1 MLLVSGETKTES
13 LITEPINF
21 ILSNKVKDGTDD
33 TLPDIRYKDAIDAIQ
48 HSNEIIDNNI
58 FIVKNSYF
66 LEVRM
71 VSLSELKSRPVLSSS
86 TKSRIFSQSVST
98 RFKLLTL

>member
-1 MLLVSGETKTES
+1 MLPVSGETNTES

-71 VSLSELKSRPVLSSS
+71 VSLSELSQGPCFPVRPRVGYFTSQYRRGSSY
-86 TKSRIFSQSVST
+86 
-98 RFKLLTL
+98 

>member
-1 MLLVSGETKTES
+1 MLPVSGETKTES

-58 FIVKNSYF
+58 FIVKKF
-66 LEVRM
+66 LLPRGEDGEFIRAQVKARA
-71 VSLSELKSRPVLSSS
+71 VQFDQE
-86 TKSRIFSQSVST
+86 
-98 RFKLLTL
+98 